1 MSADFV
7 PNLSPTASRP
17 PRLVFPPRKQVI
29 AEVRAFVEE
38 TLKQGQAPVLLA
50 SAFGALPA
58 LVLDLAHAGIPTRA
72 HARVAAVLARLRGA
86 CEGLPLVPRFA
97 GKLAAGEVLLWPPEA
112 RDNASLR
119 GVGNP
124 CLALVSG
131 SAADPE
137 MLARMRV
144 RRGFALTNMAS
155 FPEILAIIEAT
166 GAREVA
172 LYHGSA
178 ATLAALLRARGHQ
191 AYALEPPRQ
200 MTLPGS

>member
-1 MSADFV
+1 MRASPRYWPGSA
-7 PNLSPTASRP
+7 
-17 PRLVFPPRKQVI
+17 
-29 AEVRAFVEE
+29 
-38 TLKQGQAPVLLA
+38 
-50 SAFGALPA
+50 
-58 LVLDLAHAGIPTRA
+58 
-72 HARVAAVLARLRGA
+72 GA